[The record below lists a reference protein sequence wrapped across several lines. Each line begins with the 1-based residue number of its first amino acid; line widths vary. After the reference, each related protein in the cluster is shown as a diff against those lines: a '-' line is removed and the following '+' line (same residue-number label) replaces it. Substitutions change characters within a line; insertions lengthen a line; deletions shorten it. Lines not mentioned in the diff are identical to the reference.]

1 MMMAQIRQRVAACP
15 PAVSAHLARIFDI
28 DVTHGAAV
36 VPATMEEWATRQ
48 FGALDAVRDQLIV
61 RITNRYTL
69 EASIFNPLRAARP
82 AQGRSSDAAID
93 AWIAA
98 ELAAFDPF
106 ADPLRD
112 TPANVFGRIIGRS
125 SVSAANVAQFAEHHG
140 LVIFDAAHPLHF
152 DHARLADAFD
162 VARRWFI
169 AAHAYDP
176 GAIVP
181 VLIWN
186 CLPRSGASLAHGH
199 MQLVLHR
206 GMPYARREAWRR
218 AEVLYQAHGDYLTT
232 LAAVHQALDLAI
244 PMPGATVFAHLTPLR
259 AHELIGLLEPPPFDD
274 DDAGDYLAD
283 VVAPLLQRLIVRC
296 GTRSFNLALAFPP
309 LRPGELPWPSRH
321 TILRI
326 GDRGDA
332 LAARNDWA
340 AMELYATGCIATDPF
355 HTAARLR

>member
-1 MMMAQIRQRVAACP
+1 MIDQIMQRVAACP
-15 PAVSAHLARIFDI
+15 PAIGAHLARIFAI
-28 DVTHGAAV
+28 EVAHGTV
-36 VPATMEEWATRQ
+36 VAPETMGEWVARQ
-48 FGALDAVRDQLIV
+48 FGSLDAVQRQTIV

-82 AQGRSSDAAID
+82 APARSSDAALD
-93 AWIAA
+93 AWVAA
-98 ELAAFDPF
+98 DLASFDPF
-106 ADPLRD
+106 AVPLRD
-112 TPANVFGRIIGRS
+112 TPANAFGRIIGRS
-125 SVSAANVAQFAEHHG
+125 SVSAANIAQFAENHG

-169 AAHAYDP
+169 AAHAHDP
-176 GAIVP
+176 EASIP
-181 VLIWN
+181 LLIWN

-218 AEVLYQAHGDYLTT
+218 AEVGYQAHGDYLAT
-232 LAAVHQALDLAI
+232 LAQVHHALELAI
-244 PMPGATVFAHLTPLR
+244 PLAGATVFAHLTPLR
-259 AHELIGLLEPPPFDD
+259 AHELIGLLDVPPLGT
-274 DDAGDYLAD
+274 DDAGEYLAD
-283 VVAPLLQRLIVRC
+283 IVTPLLQRMIARC

-309 LRPGELPWPSRH
+309 LGASEFAWPSQH

-326 GDRGDA
+326 ADRGDP
-332 LAARNDWA
+332 LAIRNDWA

-355 HTAARLR
+355 LTAAQLR